1 MPQKSNPYP
10 DEILESLVQ
19 NLIKSQPQVTDCLE
33 LVVSIAEVDLNLRDL
48 SGYLDLADRV
58 YGRLVTDGLRS
69 YAQLPSKQ
77 IRITE
82 VRSGSFEMVFQ
93 EMLANMDKVS
103 ATVLVG
109 LLLKYLPAA
118 FESLSAAYKDY
129 QEAQLTKLRREKLR
143 QEMEKDQ
150 DLKNLD
156 YHGLDLL
163 VAYLDQTYQSEKRT
177 LPSACRFAEKYV
189 QKISFSL
196 VRKTE

>member
-118 FESLSAAYKDY
+118 VESLSAAYKDY